1 MSRTSKVA
9 SIWCSGFPFMDTM
22 QFLEP
27 YKIFFNNKPHDQNFT
42 IPGTY
47 RSLTI
52 YKVSEISLESDFL
65 KKTKTCFST
74 IVCSREHNIVSFRFL
89 ISVNSK

>member
-1 MSRTSKVA
+1 
-9 SIWCSGFPFMDTM
+9 MDTM

-65 KKTKTCFST
+65 KKKK
-74 IVCSREHNIVSFRFL
+74 NL
-89 ISVNSK
+89 LLNNSMFKGAQYS